1 MMCLKLGGVKLL
13 EKFFKLGHN
22 NTNVKTEILA
32 GATTFLAMAYII
44 FVNPSILSST
54 GMDSGAILVATCI
67 SAAIGSILMGLISNY
82 PFALAPGMG
91 LNVYFAATI
100 CGTMGYSW
108 QAGLA
113 AVFLSGIIFI
123 IITLTGLRE
132 NIVKA
137 VPKVLKSAIG
147 VGIGLFLAYVG
158 VKNAGLISFTVD
170 PWNISKTME
179 DGTLVTNSMISPAF
193 DFASPMAILSI
204 IGLII
209 TAILVVKK
217 VKAGLLIGIVAT
229 SIIGIVMQLG
239 FGINVG
245 ITVPGGF
252 NIASLTP
259 TFGQFIGGFSEL
271 LNTGQGIGV
280 TIFSIVSVL
289 ISLTLVDLFDSMGSF
304 IGASSKAGLT
314 DSDGNLPDAKKALL
328 ADGIATSVGAVLGT
342 STVTTYVES
351 SAGIA
356 TGGRT
361 GLTSVVTGVLFFAA
375 VLLSPI
381 LGLIPASAIAP
392 ILIIVGVLM
401 VGHISD
407 INWHNLE
414 DAVPAFLLIIAMP
427 FGFSIADGIA
437 TGFLFYIVIK
447 LCLRKFEEINSVLV
461 IMTILFIIRYF
472 IIMI

>member
-401 VGHISD
+401 VGHIGD